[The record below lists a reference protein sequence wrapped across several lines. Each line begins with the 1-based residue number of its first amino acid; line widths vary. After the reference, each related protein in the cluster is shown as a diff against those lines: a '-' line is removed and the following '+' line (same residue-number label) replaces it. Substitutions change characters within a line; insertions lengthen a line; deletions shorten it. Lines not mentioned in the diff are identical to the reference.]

1 MFINRQTNE
10 RERQSRCIVFFSILQ
25 FDIENWRRFAIDE
38 KVARTANIMDW
49 KI

>member
-1 MFINRQTNE
+1 MKENA
-10 RERQSRCIVFFSILQ
+10 SPAALCFSILQ

-49 KI
+49 EI